1 MVMFATTLDSSRLY
15 ERREMKDLAIK
26 FGERIRQKRIQIGI
40 SQDKLALLSEIDRSY
55 VGGLS
60 GVKSTSPWRKRI
72 SLQRFSIATFEI
84 CCPNLLGTSLG
95 ENYGG
100 HDP

>member
-55 VGGLS
+55 VG
-60 GVKSTSPWRKRI
+60 RI
-72 SLQRFSIATFEI
+72 ERGEVNITLEKAYQLAEVLNCDI
-84 CCPNLLGTSLG
+84 CELL
-95 ENYGG
+95 
-100 HDP
+100 P